1 MFFHFFQKNLSKS
14 TTKETIIKMFYNPPR
29 RNIAGTT
36 FGNKGMDMWI
46 PLEVTAKGMQHTE
59 KARCELF
66 GFIYFRK
73 HVKDNIPDRMKKAT
87 KKRTILEK
95 KDT

>member
-1 MFFHFFQKNLSKS
+1 
-14 TTKETIIKMFYNPPR
+14 
-29 RNIAGTT
+29 
-36 FGNKGMDMWI
+36 
-46 PLEVTAKGMQHTE
+46 MQHTE